1 MQPAKSR
8 KTWNSFVDSIAMK
21 RLALSL
27 LLGLMALEAFGAPP
41 ARTGIT
47 LPPEIREQFLMNMRD
62 HLSAIS
68 EIQAAL
74 AKGRFHQAADIAKDR
89 IGLGASSSEAC
100 RMSGMAMHKEASPN
114 PLTDNRALSG
124 FMPESMHKIGFGMH
138 AAADQFAQ
146 DARKAAKTGDYRMAI
161 ASLSRV
167 TTQCIAC
174 HARFK
179 LNSR

>member
-1 MQPAKSR
+1 
-8 KTWNSFVDSIAMK
+8 MK
-21 RLALSL
+21 RHALSL
-27 LLGLMALEAFGAPP
+27 LLGLMALDASGASG

-74 AKGRFHQAADIAKDR
+74 AEGRFYQAADIAEGR
-89 IGLGASSSEAC
+89 IGLGAPSSEAC
-100 RMSGMAMHKEASPN
+100 RMSDMTMHNEANPSPR
-114 PLTDNRALSG
+114 TDNRALSK
-124 FMPESMHKIGFGMH
+124 FMPEAMHKIGFGMH
-138 AAADQFAQ
+138 LAADQFAL
-146 DARKAAKTGDYRMAI
+146 DARKAAKTRDYRMAI

-167 TTQCIAC
+167 TTQCVAC

-179 LNSR
+179 LNNR